1 VKEDWT
7 MLATLGTLRR
17 LVTPFNVFAALVA
30 AAGLGLLIVR
40 FTLGLGGMTNLSDVN
55 PWGIWI
61 GFDVLCGVALAA
73 GGFTLATTVHIFR
86 LERYA
91 PIVRSA
97 VLTGFLGY
105 FLVVVG
111 LCFDLGRPWRL
122 PNPILGNFGVTSV
135 MFEVGWCVML
145 YLTVLFLEVSPAI
158 LEWLGWARVRSWS
171 MKLTILLGVS
181 GMVLSTL
188 HQSSLGSLFLI
199 APGRLHPLWYSPYL
213 PVFFFVSAAAAGL
226 SMVIVE
232 GALSH
237 RFLHD
242 RIAPVA
248 RENFDSLTLGL
259 GKAASVVLFA
269 YLGIKVVGLAA
280 GNHWDL
286 LATPYGHLFLVEMLG
301 FVALPCALFA
311 WGYRNQR
318 VGTVRAAAAL
328 TVMGIVVNRLNVGV
342 IALGWQTRPAY
353 VPSVG
358 EVATSVV
365 IVMAGV
371 LLFTWIVRRM
381 PILNEHAAYKWQH

>member
-1 VKEDWT
+1 
-7 MLATLGTLRR
+7 MLANLGTLRR
-17 LVTPFNVFAALVA
+17 LLTPFNIFAALVV
-30 AAGLGLLIVR
+30 AAGVALAIVR
-40 FTLGLGGMTNLSDVN
+40 FTVGLGGMTNLSDTN
-55 PWGIWI
+55 PWGLWI

-122 PNPILGNFGVTSV
+122 PNPIIGNFGVTSI

-158 LEWLGWARVRSWS
+158 LEWLGWSRVRTWS
-171 MKLTILLGVS
+171 LRLTIILGVS

-237 RFLHD
+237 TFFHD
-242 RIAPVA
+242 RIAPAA

-269 YLGIKVVGLAA
+269 YFGIKVVGVAA

-286 LATPYGHLFLVEMLG
+286 LTTPYGHLFLVEMLG
-301 FVALPCALFA
+301 FVALPCLVFA

-318 VGTVRAAAAL
+318 VRAVRVAAVITVL
-328 TVMGIVVNRLNVGV
+328 GIVFNRLNVGI
-342 IALGWQTRPAY
+342 IALGWRAEEVY
-353 VPSVG
+353 IPSVL

-371 LLFTWIVRRM
+371 VLFRWFVQRM
-381 PILNEHAAYKWQH
+381 PILDEHVAYKWQH